1 MVLLNRISRA
11 HFYGPSANTEGSFE
25 ISHFPTIH
33 WHSLP
38 VKTRS
43 QKENG
48 LVFLELEWFLNTM

>member
-1 MVLLNRISRA
+1 MAHLLTLKVVLKSLISL
-11 HFYGPSANTEGSFE
+11 
-25 ISHFPTIH
+25 TIH